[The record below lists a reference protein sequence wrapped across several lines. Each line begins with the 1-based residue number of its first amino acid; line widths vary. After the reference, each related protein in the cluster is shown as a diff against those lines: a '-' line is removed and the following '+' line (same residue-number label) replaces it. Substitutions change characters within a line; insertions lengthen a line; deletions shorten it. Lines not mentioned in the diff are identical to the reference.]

1 MKTHTEM
8 IATWKKDPE
17 FRKAYD
23 ALEEEFALFDE
34 LFKAR
39 RRVGLTQAE
48 VAERME
54 TKTPA
59 VARLEAGGGSKKHS
73 PSISTLQKYAEAVG
87 CRLEIKLVP
96 LSPSAREEQ
105 SSYTKKSRTGQMDV
119 GPAGSAA
126 SLSNLTKGSNR
137 SRTRAG

>member
-8 IATWKKDPE
+8 IVTWKKDPE

-39 RRVGLTQAE
+39 SRVGLTQAE

-59 VARLEAGGGSKKHS
+59 IAREAGGGSKKHS

-87 CRLEIKLVP
+87 CRLEIRLVP
-96 LSPSAREEQ
+96 LSSSAREEQ
-105 SSYTKKSRTGQMDV
+105 SSYTRKSRTGQMGV
-119 GPAGSAA
+119 APAGSAA
-126 SLSNLTKGSNR
+126 SLSSLTKRSSR